1 MSMEERTMQRIVDII
16 GIPLDLGQ
24 SLRGVDLGPGAL
36 RYAGLSARLEELG
49 CTVHDLGNLQVP
61 VRDALRGERS
71 SHYLPTMVKVCAKAY
86 DAARQAVGKG
96 HVPLFLG
103 GDHSLAIGTIGG
115 VTHERPAGVI
125 WIDAHGDFNTNEI
138 SRTGNI
144 HGMPLALLLG
154 HGQPELADL
163 GRPGPKLTARDVV
176 MIGVRNLDPAERR
189 LLLESGVTVYSM
201 RDIDERGMGAVAADA
216 LKKLAHHDRL
226 HVSLDIDAVD
236 PRFSPGAGTLVP
248 GGLTYREAQLLM
260 EIIADD
266 RRLASVDLVEINPIL
281 DERNRTAEM
290 AVDLAASLFGQRI
303 L

>member
-1 MSMEERTMQRIVDII
+1 MQRIIDII

-36 RYAGLSARLEELG
+36 RYAGLASRLEALG
-49 CTVHDLGNLQVP
+49 CEVRDLGNLQVP
-61 VRDALRGERS
+61 VRDAVREERQN
-71 SHYLPTMVKVCAKAY
+71 HYLPTMVKVCTEAY
-86 DAARQAVGKG
+86 AAARRAIEQD
-96 HVPLFLG
+96 HVPVFLG
-103 GDHSLAIGTIGG
+103 GDHSLAIGTVGG
-115 VTHERPAGVI
+115 VTHQAPAGVI
-125 WIDAHGDFNTNEI
+125 WIDAHGDFNTDETT
-138 SRTGNI
+138 RTGNI
-144 HGMPLALLLG
+144 HGMPLAVLLG
-154 HGQPELADL
+154 HGLPDLVNL
-163 GRPGPKLTARDVV
+163 GRPGAKITARDVV
-176 MIGVRNLDPAERR
+176 LIGVRNLDPDERR
-189 LLLESGVTVYSM
+189 LLLGSGVTVYSM
-201 RDIDERGMGAVAADA
+201 RDIDERGMGAVAGEA

-266 RRLASVDLVEINPIL
+266 GRLAALDLVEINPIL

-290 AVDLAASLFGQRI
+290 AVALTASLFGQRI